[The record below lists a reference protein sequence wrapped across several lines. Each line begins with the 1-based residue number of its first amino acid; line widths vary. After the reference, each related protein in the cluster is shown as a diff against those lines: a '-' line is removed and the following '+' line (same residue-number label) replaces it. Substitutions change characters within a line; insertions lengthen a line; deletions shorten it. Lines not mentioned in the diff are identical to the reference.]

1 MRVVQLRRGRIV
13 KFAAIGVFTLALL
26 LLLINQFAPANFGRI
41 GTDPLASAVVGA
53 KDGNLQ
59 LSYPDDLPVFRGKGS
74 FGNYEPSNSEKV
86 TQFPT
91 AITYIQKLD
100 PTSASPPSPSPSVCQ
115 ELLFYLQL
123 YTQSQKKYTA
133 AYPILNDVIYECT
146 PSSLLHDCQTKKFR
160 NIYFVRSSY
169 AANILLMCNVIQKI
183 LLRGHS

>member
-91 AITYIQKLD
+91 ARI
-100 PTSASPPSPSPSVCQ
+100 AV
-115 ELLFYLQL
+115 LLTTL
-123 YTQSQKKYTA
+123 YTESKK
-133 AYPILNDVIYECT
+133 V
-146 PSSLLHDCQTKKFR
+146 
-160 NIYFVRSSY
+160 
-169 AANILLMCNVIQKI
+169 
-183 LLRGHS
+183 HSRLPHLE

>member
-13 KFAAIGVFTLALL
+13 KVAAIGVFTLALL

-41 GTDPLASAVVGA
+41 GTDPLASALVGA

-100 PTSASPPSPSPSVCQ
+100 PKSASPPSPSVCL
-115 ELLFYLQL
+115 EWLFYLQL
-123 YTQSQKKYTA
+123 
-133 AYPILNDVIYECT
+133 
-146 PSSLLHDCQTKKFR
+146 DCGVLER
-160 NIYFVRSSY
+160 
-169 AANILLMCNVIQKI
+169 CNGMDKVC
-183 LLRGHS
+183 GV